1 MKRGDLEEIWVQICA
16 ETFNRKEAAFERAL
30 WFGGRSFF
38 AKKVFGKGKGL
49 RKTIRHSPKG
59 STKLISLVALLVVSI
74 VATPAGG
81 VASAIAV
88 DQGIALTHIVVKAG
102 IKKLFQLF
110 KEGADFAVDEIGGAY
125 YQHKIKN
132 LHRAEDILL
141 RQKIVL
147 ELKDI
152 KKNGLLVIDRNLV
165 KMRYAIKD
173 IPVKFSNLENAISV
187 ARDADMLYAE
197 DDIRVDP
204 PEFIAAEAA
213 LRSVAEASYYVI
225 KLKGFS
231 ASMVEAFNKVI
242 VDLETLEVE
251 LGKDKEQLA
260 RYIMET
266 ID

>member
-1 MKRGDLEEIWVQICA
+1 MKQEDLEEIWVQICA
-16 ETFNRKEAAFERAL
+16 ETFNRKEGAFERTL

-59 STKLISLVALLVVSI
+59 ATNLISLVALVAVSI

-88 DQGIALTHIVVKAG
+88 DQGIAFTHKVVKVG
-102 IKKLFQLF
+102 MEKLFQLF
-110 KEGADFAVDEIGGAY
+110 KVGADFAVDQRGGAY

-132 LHRAEDILL
+132 LDQAEDILL

-173 IPVKFSNLENAISV
+173 IPVKFSNLEHAISV
-187 ARDADMLYAE
+187 ARDADMLYAD

-225 KLKGFS
+225 KLQGLS
-231 ASMVEAFNKVI
+231 VSMVEAFNKII
-242 VDLETLEVE
+242 VDLKTLEVE
-251 LGKDKEQLA
+251 LEKERAQLA
-260 RYIMET
+260 KYIMET